1 MPSLVSIRARRHQRS
16 VAWDR
21 QTTLAKLRCS
31 WIVRVPPPSSH
42 ALHSNVSNWI
52 ASDSSEC
59 SASAPTFSNAT
70 SLNIT
75 ASCHYLFK
83 TRRTKYQINNGE
95 IYRESSIF
103 ITFFMFL
110 CHLIYFLLMGRVVDV
125 SPAPLPS
132 PERLII
138 TKSPSFVFVF
148 D

>member
-1 MPSLVSIRARRHQRS
+1 MLSLISPRARRHQKS
-16 VAWDR
+16 VAWDH
-21 QTTLAKLRCS
+21 QTTLEKSRCS
-31 WIVRVPPPSSH
+31 WIVRVPPPSSR

-83 TRRTKYQINNGE
+83 TRRTKYQINGE
-95 IYRESSIF
+95 LYRESSVF

-110 CHLIYFLLMGRVVDV
+110 CRLIYFPFMGGVVDV
-125 SPAPLPS
+125 SPRRFLP
-132 PERLII
+132 RNGVII